1 MNSAI
6 CAWLLVREKPF
17 SGYIRPFL
25 IYNNVCFF
33 CCLFFIQAVI
43 QEIIKLTIMG
53 MMKKKAMN
61 VNDIVLKSRD
71 GGILSKDELSFAL
84 SLKPHSPEVMILEA
98 APTYKP
104 CC

>member
-1 MNSAI
+1 
-6 CAWLLVREKPF
+6 
-17 SGYIRPFL
+17 
-25 IYNNVCFF
+25 
-33 CCLFFIQAVI
+33 
-43 QEIIKLTIMG
+43 